1 MSNFM
6 LIAPEGWTEMNYE
19 FITNNILD
27 QYTMESLMLQGQ
39 PYEID
44 TALAAHCLLPEGK
57 NIQEIKFID
66 NSFMWVRLG

>member
-44 TALAAHCLLPEGK
+44 TALAAYGLLPEGK

-66 NSFMWVRLG
+66 NSYMWVRLG

>member
-6 LIAPEGWTEMNYE
+6 LIAPEGWTEMDYE

-44 TALAAHCLLPEGK
+44 MALAAHGLLPEGK

-66 NSFMWVRLG
+66 DSFMWVRLG

>member
-6 LIAPEGWTEMNYE
+6 LIAPDGWTEMDYE

-27 QYTMESLMLQGQ
+27 QHTIESLMLQGQ
-39 PYEID
+39 PYEVD
-44 TALAAHCLLPEGK
+44 SALASHGLLPEGK

-66 NSFMWVRLG
+66 NSYMWVRLG

>member
-44 TALAAHCLLPEGK
+44 AALAAHGLLPEGK

>member
-6 LIAPEGWTEMNYE
+6 LIAPDGWTEMNYE

-44 TALAAHCLLPEGK
+44 TALAAHGLLPEGK